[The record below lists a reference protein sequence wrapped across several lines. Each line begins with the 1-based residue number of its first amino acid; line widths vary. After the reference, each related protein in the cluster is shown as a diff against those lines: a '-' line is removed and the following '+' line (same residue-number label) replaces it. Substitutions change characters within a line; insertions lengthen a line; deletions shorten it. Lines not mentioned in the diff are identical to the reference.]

1 MIGKII
7 GAALGAKAAE
17 HTRGVGGAGGALL
30 GVSAAAMLRRM
41 SLPAM
46 LAVAAGGY
54 AFKRYK
60 DRQDKKPSGS
70 GKPKV
75 KPSAA

>member
-7 GAALGAKAAE
+7 GGIVGAKVADRV
-17 HTRGVGGAGGALL
+17 RGVNEPTGALL
-30 GVSAAAMLRRM
+30 GIGAAALARRL

-46 LAVAAGGY
+46 LAIAAGGY

-60 DRQDKKPSGS
+60 DKQDKRGRRR
-70 GKPKV
+70 PKV
-75 KPSAA
+75 RPSAA